1 MNWKTIT
8 WFIGVSLL
16 LVAALMTVSGI
27 IAYFTPGDES
37 RFPLFF
43 SAFLTA
49 TVGLYPL
56 IFVRKGRRML
66 NFREGNCIVVGAW
79 LLSCVF
85 GMLPYLFYG
94 GEFTPIN
101 AIFESVSGFTTTG
114 ASILNNIEALPRG
127 LQFWRISTAWVG
139 GVGIVTLF
147 SMLTVRSDKSM
158 LAGAEISTVARDAF
172 AGDKSESFA
181 NRMLSTYIVL
191 TLISFFAL
199 KLTGLHWFDALTN
212 AMSACSTCG
221 FCTRNTSIAFYANPA
236 AEIVLTV
243 TMLAAG
249 IHFGLLFLA
258 FIKGHPKYLWRSE
271 TVKVFLSLVGIAT
284 IIVTADLMI
293 KGGYSSFG
301 NALRDASFQVAS
313 ISTTTG
319 FATQDTTLWPPLSMA
334 TLILCSLICG
344 CSGSTSGGIKI
355 DRAILA
361 AKGVRRKVA
370 LTICPNCIRNVR
382 VDGRVRSES
391 QVSDAFSY
399 IFCYLF
405 IMVFFAAVNIAFGL
419 DFITGVTA
427 SISSIG
433 NVGPGFGDVGS
444 MANYSDFRIILKCT
458 GIAEMLIG
466 RLEIFPILY
475 LLQSIGST
483 VSPLRCKHPRAIKQR
498 I

>member
-1 MNWKTIT
+1 MNWKIIT
-8 WFIGVSLL
+8 WYIGVSLL
-16 LVAALMTVSGI
+16 LVAALMTISGI
-27 IAYFTPGDES
+27 IALCTPGDES
-37 RFPLFF
+37 RISLLF
-43 SAFLTA
+43 SAFLTG
-49 TVGLYPL
+49 TIGFYPL
-56 IFVRKGRRML
+56 IFVRKGQHNL

-79 LLSCVF
+79 LLACTF
-85 GMLPYLFYG
+85 GAFPYMFYG
-94 GEFTPIN
+94 GEFTPVN

-114 ASILNNIEALPRG
+114 ASILNDIEALPRG

-158 LAGAEISTVARDAF
+158 LAGAEISTVARDSV
-172 AGDKSESFA
+172 AGEKSASFA
-181 NRMLSTYIVL
+181 NRMLCTYVVL

-199 KLTGLHWFDALTN
+199 RLTGLDWFDAITN

-249 IHFGLLFLA
+249 IHFGILFLV
-258 FIKGHPKYLWRSE
+258 FLRGKPRYFWKSE
-271 TVKVFLSLVGIAT
+271 TVKVFLFLVGIA
-284 IIVTADLMI
+284 IVIVTADLMVN
-293 KGGYSSFG
+293 GGYLSFAS
-301 NALRDASFQVAS
+301 ALRDASFQVAS

-319 FATQDTTLWPPLSMA
+319 FATKDTTLWPPLSMA
-334 TLILCSLICG
+334 TLIICSLICG

-355 DRAILA
+355 DRAILS
-361 AKGVRRKVA
+361 AKGIHRKVA
-370 LTICPNCIRNVR
+370 QTISPNSVMNVR
-382 VDGRVRSES
+382 VDGRVRSDE

-405 IMVFFAAVNIAFGL
+405 IMVLFAALNIAFGL

-427 SISSIG
+427 SIANIG

-444 MANYSDFRIILKCT
+444 MANYADLPAILKFT
-458 GIAEMLIG
+458 GLTEMLIG
-466 RLEIFPILY
+466 RLEIFPMLY
-475 LLQSIGST
+475 LLQSFKG
-483 VSPLRCKHPRAIKQR
+483 VERFARAK
-498 I
+498 